1 MTDGAHRKACDD
13 DTQDLIPTMK
23 GLQSPR
29 DAAFKPINIIK
40 RVSEH
45 RPVTVAG
52 PMVRYLKLPF
62 RETCRHFGVD
72 IVYTPMI
79 LAREFVRN
87 DMARLSDYTTNQRD
101 QCVVAQVG
109 ANNVEDF
116 VRFCDMIHPY
126 VDGVGLN
133 CGCPIRDQVREGIG
147 AALMTKPELVADM
160 VRAVKTKYGDK
171 LCVETKIRIHWD
183 LEETV
188 RFARG
193 VEAAGV
199 DYITVHGRTK
209 NTRSLVPVNLEAIKL
224 VKSSVSVPV
233 IANGDCF
240 SVEDCQRIA
249 EYTKVDG
256 VMSARG
262 VLANPALFAG
272 YKATPWS
279 AIEVLL
285 DAALAYGLS
294 FRLLQHHVSQMADK
308 LLPKLYM
315 RQLHSLKL
323 NIELIDWLD
332 EHFIVHRKHD
342 PGFGTAVAVPWR
354 PGKEPQPEPESQ
366 G

>member
-1 MTDGAHRKACDD
+1 MTDEAHLDTSDD
-13 DTQDLIPTMK
+13 NNSKLKPTMN
-23 GLQSPR
+23 GLQLPR
-29 DAAFKPINIIK
+29 DPDYKPINII
-40 RVSEH
+40 RRISPQ

-87 DMARLSDYTTNQRD
+87 DMARLSDYTTNRRD

-109 ANNVEDF
+109 ANNVEDL
-116 VRFCDMIHPY
+116 VRFCDLIHPY
-126 VDGVGLN
+126 VDGIGLN

-147 AALMTKPELVADM
+147 AALMSKPELVADM
-160 VRAVKTKYGDK
+160 VRAVKDKYGDK
-171 LCVETKIRIHWD
+171 LCIETKIRIHWD

-188 RFARG
+188 RFAKG

-224 VKSSVSVPV
+224 VKASVSVPV
-233 IANGDCF
+233 VANGDCF
-240 SVEDCQRIA
+240 SAGDCQRIA
-249 EYTKVDG
+249 DYTKVDG

-272 YKATPWS
+272 YTTTPWS

-308 LLPKLYM
+308 LLPKLSM
-315 RQLHSLKL
+315 RQLHALKL

-332 EHFIVHRKHD
+332 DNFVVHRKDD
-342 PGFGTAVAVPWR
+342 PGFATAVAVPWR
-354 PGKEPQPEPESQ
+354 PGKEPQPEPEPET
-366 G
+366 